1 MRSLTEFEMVR
12 STSGRRVGS
21 VRRVLWCLDKKFQKT
36 VKMHCLPLTVF
47 LTPGTG
53 YDNVQYN
60 YKIYSLSSIRWVMEQ
75 AVCSVSSQISWNR
88 QIYLVTGKDRSIL
101 WSRLRRQPDHVHVKT
116 EDQCWRLDAVSQR
129 DPVREVQFSHEE
141 TDTLS
146 IWFFILGARSGI
158 TCLMQPDDTGV
169 FVPLLNCP

>member
-1 MRSLTEFEMVR
+1 MRSLREFEMVR

-21 VRRVLWCLDKKFQKT
+21 VRRVLRCLDKKFQKT

-75 AVCSVSSQISWNR
+75 AVCLVSSQISWNR
-88 QIYLVTGKDRSIL
+88 QIHLVTGKDRSIL
-101 WSRLRRQPDHVHVKT
+101 WSRLCRQPDHVHVKT
-116 EDQCWRLDAVSQR
+116 EDQCWRLDAASQR
-129 DPVREVQFSHEE
+129 DPVPEVQFSHEE
-141 TDTLS
+141 TDTLMHMVLHS
-146 IWFFILGARSGI
+146 WHAIGNHVLDAPWWHW
-158 TCLMQPDDTGV
+158 CL
-169 FVPLLNCP
+169 CPAT

>member
-88 QIYLVTGKDRSIL
+88 QIHLVTGKDRSIL
-101 WSRLRRQPDHVHVKT
+101 WTDSVVNRILCMWKPKTSAGDLTQPHSKILFLKNSSVTRRLIRS
-116 EDQCWRLDAVSQR
+116 C
-129 DPVREVQFSHEE
+129 
-141 TDTLS
+141 
-146 IWFFILGARSGI
+146 IWFFILGTRSGI
-158 TCLMQPDDTGV
+158 TCLMHPDDTDV